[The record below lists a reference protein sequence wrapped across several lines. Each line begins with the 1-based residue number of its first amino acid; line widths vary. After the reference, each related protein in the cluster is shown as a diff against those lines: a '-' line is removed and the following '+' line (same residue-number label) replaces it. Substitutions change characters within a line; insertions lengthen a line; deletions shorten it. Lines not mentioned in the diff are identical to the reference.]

1 MGPIASWAQLGRL
14 LRPPFQL
21 ACHSKL
27 PSIRHGFPFG
37 IAIHSKW
44 LAIRN
49 GCGITPKGPMGP
61 SPPKGAEGALGS
73 PWPFGPPLGPSGG
86 WGGGGV
92 PGVPLGP
99 RDRHLVEARK
109 GRLEREVAE
118 RIPPERIYWVG
129 GMRVSVYGF
138 YDLCLYIGPKR
149 PLRVDCV
156 LKFMIFAQI

>member
-1 MGPIASWAQLGRL
+1 MAFISEWVRNKSSGFHFGVDDFS
-14 LRPPFQL
+14 
-21 ACHSKL
+21 
-27 PSIRHGFPFG
+27 HGFHFV
-37 IAIHSKW
+37 ITIHSKW
-44 LAIRN
+44 HSIRN
-49 GCGITPKGPMGP
+49 GFGITPKGPMGP
-61 SPPKGAEGALGS
+61 SPPRAPKA
-73 PWPFGPPLGPSGG
+73 PLGPLGPLGFPWPPLAPLPLWALWVPLGPLGG

-138 YDLCLYIGPKR
+138 NRKS
-149 PLRVDCV
+149 
-156 LKFMIFAQI
+156 